1 MKSFPGSHIYEAVM
15 ANSSGY
21 DAVWRT
27 AKDCDGGQ
35 CIEIGVQDKIV
46 MIRDSADREGGRIA
60 LSQQQWR
67 NFVITVK
74 DGL

>member
-1 MKSFPGSHIYEAVM
+1 MIN
-15 ANSSGY
+15 NSGF

-27 AKDCDGGQ
+27 AKVCDGGQ
-35 CIEIGVQDKIV
+35 CIEIGAQDKII

-60 LSQQQWR
+60 LSHQQWR
-67 NFVITVK
+67 NFVVAVK

>member
-1 MKSFPGSHIYEAVM
+1 MKAVM
-15 ANSSGY
+15 ANNSGF

-35 CIEIGVQDKIV
+35 CIEIGAKDKII

-67 NFVITVK
+67 NFVVAVK
-74 DGL
+74 GGL

>member
-1 MKSFPGSHIYEAVM
+1 M

-27 AKDCDGGQ
+27 AKGCDGGQ
-35 CIEIGVQDKIV
+35 CIEVGIQDKII

-67 NFVITVK
+67 NFVIAVK

>member
-1 MKSFPGSHIYEAVM
+1 M

-21 DAVWRT
+21 DAFWRT

-67 NFVITVK
+67 NFVIAVK